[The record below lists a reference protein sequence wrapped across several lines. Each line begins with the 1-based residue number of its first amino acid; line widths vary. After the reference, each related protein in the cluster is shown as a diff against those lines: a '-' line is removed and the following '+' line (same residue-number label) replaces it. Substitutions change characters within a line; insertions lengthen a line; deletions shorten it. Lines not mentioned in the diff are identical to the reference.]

1 MPFPTGSLQHRLK
14 QSAMS
19 VQRDAQTAVTACA
32 FMNRKILSGYKNITE
47 SVIFCLE
54 KVL

>member
-1 MPFPTGSLQHRLK
+1 
-14 QSAMS
+14 MS